1 MRGAVF
7 ASERLDGAGIAGV
20 DLGGDEPRLG
30 RMPSADGG
38 DGALGPTHVVVG
50 DDQAVEERT
59 SGRDLG
65 EGVAD
70 SSGPDQEDSH
80 APNLARTH
88 GPTTDF
94 GEVLFG
100 DDELS
105 TFLYQRRGK
114 PQRKVVGMAEART
127 ATEPVAGKDLKMAPW
142 ACWGMS

>member
-1 MRGAVF
+1 
-7 ASERLDGAGIAGV
+7 
-20 DLGGDEPRLG
+20 
-30 RMPSADGG
+30 MPSADGG

-50 DDQAVEERT
+50 DDQVVEERT

-88 GPTTDF
+88 GSTTDF

-105 TFLYQRRGK
+105 RFLYQRRGK

-127 ATEPVAGKDLKMAPW
+127 ATEPLAGKDLKMAPW
-142 ACWGMS
+142 ACGGMS